1 MSIKNIENTSDSVSW
16 LNFKGY
22 DIRLEKSKEFTQGN
36 LMITVTPK
44 GYEDYTDK
52 FIVKTKGIKKKG
64 WDEKRRRIR
73 LIQRI

>member
-36 LMITVTPK
+36 LVITVTPK

-73 LIQRI
+73 FVQRI

>member
-1 MSIKNIENTSDSVSW
+1 MTIKNIENISNRVSW

-22 DIRLEKSKEFTQGN
+22 DIRLEKSKEFTQDN

-52 FIVKTKGIKKKG
+52 LIVKTKERKK
-64 WDEKRRRIR
+64 
-73 LIQRI
+73 